1 MKTAYVLPEQLL
13 PEEGGK
19 GERKGRI
26 HPDQLHRVASQV
38 LHRVSTSWGGNHLK
52 LDCDLG

>member
-1 MKTAYVLPEQLL
+1 MKTVYVLPEQLL

-26 HPDQLHRVASQV
+26 HPDQLHRVAS
-38 LHRVSTSWGGNHLK
+38 
-52 LDCDLG
+52 